1 MIVTCAQCK
10 TRFRIPDEKV
20 APEKGVKVRCTKC
33 GHTFRVHRD
42 PSTAQTE
49 QAPRHVPARA
59 TATKPEVDPFARFGA
74 AADVASEEATRPGVY
89 ALGVE
94 LTRQASVPAPPSFDL
109 TAPARRAEP
118 RAPAPFDFSAI
129 APAAPT
135 PEAPAPGAPAAAPGA
150 FDFSALTMPP
160 PPRPASP
167 PSPAEATPSFDFSS
181 LGSPSKRSAAPA
193 ELDELELPPP
203 PAAPV
208 TWPTPTTDQ
217 LGRSTVPS
225 PSVDSTSPTLPPG
238 PSPLLAS
245 APTEAPADGAA
256 DAFFG
261 APLELERRKP
271 LLDLPDDLSPQAAKG
286 ALFDLS
292 GVHALP
298 EAQGALASVAPSA
311 EAMPPAP
318 LPIGAMHPAP
328 PAPPPEAP
336 RRRTVLGVVV
346 NLAIATCLVG
356 GLLVVVSALLNGGKL
371 SAETLSLQ
379 ALGGVFARGS
389 GLPATDISNG
399 LYDTKAGRA
408 VFFVRGQVTN
418 RGARPTRVM
427 VQADLVEGSVV
438 VRSANALAGAVPSP
452 EELFDLVLD
461 EGGDL
466 AALAAR
472 LAPRAVELAP
482 GAAAEFLVPF
492 AEYPPDLEAFR
503 VRVSATSLA
512 GGAAALPP

>member
-33 GHTFRVHRD
+33 GNTFRVHRD
-42 PSTAQTE
+42 ASTAQTE
-49 QAPRHVPARA
+49 QAPRHLPARDA
-59 TATKPEVDPFARFGA
+59 VTKPEVDPFARFGA
-74 AADVASEEATRPGVY
+74 AADVNSEEATRPGVY

-94 LTRQASVPAPPSFDL
+94 LTRQTSSPEPPSFDL

-135 PEAPAPGAPAAAPGA
+135 PDAPAPGA

-160 PPRPASP
+160 PPRAASP
-167 PSPAEATPSFDFSS
+167 PTPADATPSFDFSS
-181 LGSPSKRSAAPA
+181 LGSPSKKFAAPA

-203 PAAPV
+203 PAALGA
-208 TWPTPTTDQ
+208 WPTPTTDQ
-217 LGRSTVPS
+217 LGMLTVPS
-225 PSVDSTSPTLPPG
+225 PSVDSNSPTLPPG
-238 PSPLLAS
+238 PSPLMAI
-245 APTEAPADGAA
+245 APTEAPPVGAA

-261 APLELERRKP
+261 APLELEGRKP
-271 LLDLPDDLSPQAAKG
+271 LLDLPDDLSPEAAKG
-286 ALFDLS
+286 VLFDLS
-292 GVHALP
+292 GVHPLP
-298 EAQGALASVAPSA
+298 EAQGALARVSPSA
-311 EAMPPAP
+311 EAGASVQHPISALRPEP
-318 LPIGAMHPAP
+318 LAP
-328 PAPPPEAP
+328 PSEAP

-346 NLAIATCLVG
+346 NVAIAACLVG
-356 GLLVVVSALLNGGKL
+356 GLLVVASALLNDGKL

-379 ALGGVFARGS
+379 GLGGVFARSS

-427 VQADLVEGSVV
+427 VQADLIEGAAV
-438 VRSANALAGAVPSP
+438 VRSASALAGAVPSP
-452 EELFDLVLD
+452 EELHDLVLD

-503 VRVSATSLA
+503 VRVSAASLA
-512 GGAAALPP
+512 GGSAALPP